1 MRTDAEWIES
11 YLRQELDPAEQKAI
25 STRRAADPAFRQ
37 TLFLQAKVHLAALLY
52 GRSLR
57 RLQIFTASEQ
67 AFSDQNFVNQI
78 KTIFK

>member
-11 YLRQELDPAEQKAI
+11 YLLQELNPAEEKAI
-25 STRRAADPAFRQ
+25 STRRAADPEFRQ
-37 TLFLQAKVHLAALLY
+37 SLFEQAKVHLAALLY

-57 RLQIFTASEQ
+57 RMQIFTASEQ
-67 AFSDQNFVNQI
+67 AFCDPNFVNQV